1 MSWCSFSQYI
11 TLRVPKTM
19 SFHSSTVKFSGYRA
33 KKTAVIHLE
42 AKMSSLYELSYYTV
56 FRSKIIKLDLPPKR
70 CIFDRMLVKPSCV
83 WEVEIGLCCNF
94 QIGTP
99 SCYTDNFPCL
109 CHSFTSIPFK
119 KMAKMVHPAENRLF
133 SYLFHLN
140 RFSLIFQA
148 SLILHSW
155 KSWKFANARSSPF
168 NKWLLIAKLE
178 MNQYLL
184 KIWFLQIKN

>member
-1 MSWCSFSQYI
+1 
-11 TLRVPKTM
+11 
-19 SFHSSTVKFSGYRA
+19 
-33 KKTAVIHLE
+33 
-42 AKMSSLYELSYYTV
+42 MSSLYELSYYTV
-56 FRSKIIKLDLPPKR
+56 FRSKIIKLDISIKR

-184 KIWFLQIKN
+184 KIWFLQIKTKFSFSSLEELSFEVLRKW